1 MRLDT
6 SGYIQQCGPWV
17 PCLKAGEKNYT
28 FTPEELSALLHKTFH
43 DGFQFAKSIYYMPE
57 VTQLQGSFKA
67 PLQSGKI
74 YLAT

>member
-1 MRLDT
+1 MRSDT

-43 DGFQFAKSIYYMPE
+43 DGFQFAKGIYYMPE
-57 VTQLQGSFKA
+57 VTTSTSSKWDAAKETEHG
-67 PLQSGKI
+67 
-74 YLAT
+74 TN